1 MSRRK
6 RTPIDGPGGR
16 TISARARELWSAC
29 CRMTHQGYS
38 EDDENFRDLAV
49 ELHREL
55 GLKPWHP
62 FVVDVGSVGDPD
74 EECSPP
80 DDPSNLR
87 DWLMVRELRCRL
99 VAAT

>member
-16 TISARARELWSAC
+16 NISVRARELWSAC
-29 CRMTHQGYS
+29 CRMIHQGYA
-38 EDDENFRDLAV
+38 EDDEAFRDLAL

-62 FVVDVGSVGDPD
+62 FVVDVGSIAEDGDA
-74 EECSPP
+74 P
-80 DDPSNLR
+80 DDPSHLR
-87 DWLMVRELRCRL
+87 DWLMVRDIRRRL
-99 VAAT
+99 VEGT